1 MKEKSEKRSAILD
14 ATLKLIAK
22 HGFHSTSMS
31 MIVKEAKVSTG
42 VIYHYFVSKEEIIM
56 ELYKSIKITALGDMA
71 KNCKEDISIYERYK
85 NIWYASLNYC
95 IKHPVEI
102 SFLEQFEYS
111 PYLNLCSTEEFLS
124 VMKPISNLIM
134 ESLEKGVVKEL
145 PVDLLTKLFNEG
157 AVLLGKK
164 YSGKSGLPD
173 EKLVE
178 LTFKA
183 CWEAV
188 KK

>member
-1 MKEKSEKRSAILD
+1 MKEKSEKRTAILD

-56 ELYKSIKITALGDMA
+56 ELYKSIKITALGAMA
-71 KNCKEDISIYERYK
+71 KNCTEDISIYERYK

-111 PYLNLCSTEEFLS
+111 PYLNLCSAEEFLG
-124 VMKPISNLIM
+124 VLKPISNLIM
-134 ESLEKGVVKEL
+134 ESLEKGVVKNL
-145 PVDLLTKLFNEG
+145 PVDILTNIFNEG
-157 AVLLGKK
+157 ALLLGKK
-164 YSGKSGLPD
+164 YSGNNDLQD
-173 EKLVE
+173 AKLIE

-183 CWEAV
+183 SWDAV
-188 KK
+188 KV